1 MIPPSLDLDS
11 MAVASDGATG
21 DGDPIDPPA
30 RHSDSRVAAGN
41 RVAALEHYAGEID
54 PGTRCSGDDDPAF
67 IAVGDPV
74 SARADGVAMLAVVSA
89 ATKAARNACDMK
101 TIRLSGTTAGLRG
114 ELTGSRLTALRLR

>member
-74 SARADGVAMLAVVSA
+74 SARADAHVSLHLRA
-89 ATKAARNACDMK
+89 GPGRTNAWCRDM
-101 TIRLSGTTAGLRG
+101 RPG
-114 ELTGSRLTALRLR
+114 EQREHQGEGFEDHGRTG